1 MKNIIFSIWKDFKGS
16 QGTHLSNAWREYGD
30 KLVKRQQEYANHC
43 GAAYRMYYIKKQ
55 DVNYISLQFLKLI
68 IAEELTQEY
77 DKVLFLDLDVIP
89 RMTGKNNR
97 DTINFF
103 EYHDFSK
110 LLCHKTLAPRWK
122 ILRKRLM
129 LESEGISS
137 PHNIINT
144 GVIGMSKPIADMIQ
158 FSKREK
164 EINKLF
170 DLGVPES
177 QGSRLLW
184 KESESQNMDL
194 PNNEVTLSY
203 IVEKYK
209 IPCHDIGMAWN
220 FIVDDGYEVSESSCH
235 FLHVS
240 SKKFKQFL

>member
-1 MKNIIFSIWKDFKGS
+1 MLGIGVKKIIFSIWRDFKGS
-16 QGTHLSNAWREYGD
+16 QRDELAYSWRKYG
-30 KLVKRQQEYANHC
+30 KQLVKKHQEYAEYC
-43 GAAYRMYYIKKQ
+43 GAAHRMYYIKK
-55 DVNYISLQFLKLI
+55 DVNYASLQFLKLI
-68 IAEELTQEY
+68 IAEKLTETY
-77 DKVLFLDLDVIP
+77 DKVLYLDLDVIP
-89 RMTGKNNR
+89 KSK
-97 DTINFF
+97 INFF
-103 EYHDFSK
+103 EYHDFNK

-158 FSKREK
+158 LSKREK

-184 KESESQNMDL
+184 KESEIQNMDL
-194 PNNEVTLSY
+194 PNNEITLSY

-209 IPCHDIGMAWN
+209 VPCHDIGMAWN
-220 FIVDDGYEVSESSCH
+220 FIVDNDYKFSEASCH
-235 FLHVS
+235 FLHIS
-240 SKKFKQFL
+240 NKNFNLFL